1 PEKIEEEQIEREEDA
16 DERSLQREEQ
26 GEKFLYAVVNGA
38 PGDQDAERCKKCGQH
53 YQPQRNAIEAEVVM
67 NVRRGNPGDIHFELE
82 SGLAACEVRGE
93 MQREHKREQ
102 RDEER
107 EPANVAGAA
116 RQQQHQQSSRQRDEG
131 NERENRPVEGGHQC
145 TPSQTM

>member
-82 SGLAACEVRGE
+82 SLAACEVRGE
-93 MQREHKREQ
+93 VQGEHKREQ
-102 RDEER
+102 RDDER
-107 EPANVAGAA
+107 EPANVARAS
-116 RQQQHQQSSRQRDEG
+116 RQQQHQQRSRQRNEG
-131 NERENRPVEGGHQC
+131 NERENRAVEGGHQC